1 MIDIIDLI
9 IKWCVPVLCAGLVAF
24 IKQQASYNKSMK
36 LSMLSIIRSQIT
48 SKCEHYIKLGYMPEY
63 ARYCL
68 EDLFKQYKALGGNHA
83 TEVLYNKALNLPLGL
98 EDDK

>member
-1 MIDIIDLI
+1 
-9 IKWCVPVLCAGLVAF
+9 
-24 IKQQASYNKSMK
+24 
-36 LSMLSIIRSQIT
+36 
-48 SKCEHYIKLGYMPEY
+48 MPEY

-98 EDDK
+98 DNDK